1 MVWQLRIGDII
12 ELPNDVYH
20 YEVTD
25 VYRDWAVLTNQL
37 THDVKDIKISKIKDT
52 IKIIRRND

>member
-1 MVWQLRIGDII
+1 MIWNLKIGDII

-25 VYRDWAVLTNQL
+25 VYRDWVVLENQL
-37 THDVKDIKISKIKDT
+37 THEPKEIKISKCRDT